1 MTPTNSVGDDRF
13 LRVTI
18 DAEPVS
24 EVLSR
29 APGVAYF
36 WLRKF
41 LFGAFV
47 DHRLT
52 WLRAKG
58 TKFGRRGGA
67 DSKAIKVWPINQG
80 PVPPGPADVVYQV
93 QPAPERVASAAE
105 AATQLPQL
113 AAEAFTGNEVLP
125 THEFG
130 ADITSK
136 GKLLAIP
143 IKTQPGSLRLWRE
156 QHPGAKLRILPSKRD
171 NKLLVF
177 EVLSVRPRGRP
188 RKDAPPVP
196 KTRLRLRWLLTR
208 EITLRPTLRMY
219 ETWDGLKAR
228 RDDFF
233 AHYATRMAEQM
244 ASGRTA

>member
-1 MTPTNSVGDDRF
+1 VTPTNSVGDDRF

-113 AAEAFTGNEVLP
+113 AAEAFTGNEAGHPDQDAARQPAAVARATPGREAPDPAQQAGQQAAGLRGAVRAP
-125 THEFG
+125 ARPPAQGRAAGPQDAAAAALAADARDHAASDAAHVRDVGRSEGPPRRLLRPVRHPDGG
-130 ADITSK
+130 AD
-136 GKLLAIP
+136 GQWP
-143 IKTQPGSLRLWRE
+143 
-156 QHPGAKLRILPSKRD
+156 HC
-171 NKLLVF
+171 V
-177 EVLSVRPRGRP
+177 
-188 RKDAPPVP
+188 
-196 KTRLRLRWLLTR
+196 TR
-208 EITLRPTLRMY
+208 
-219 ETWDGLKAR
+219 
-228 RDDFF
+228 
-233 AHYATRMAEQM
+233 
-244 ASGRTA
+244 S